1 MIQNYHF
8 NLLYDIRHDI
18 LVLDLVHFLV
28 KKNKDLLLYILE
40 RIERKKRKGRGN
52 DKKGSGEGTP
62 LLSDRNA
69 FKVSVLT

>member
-1 MIQNYHF
+1 MIYF
-8 NLLYDIRHDI
+8 MIYLSWI
-18 LVLDLVHFLV
+18 LFIFWL

-40 RIERKKRKGRGN
+40 RIEKKKKKRKGRGN